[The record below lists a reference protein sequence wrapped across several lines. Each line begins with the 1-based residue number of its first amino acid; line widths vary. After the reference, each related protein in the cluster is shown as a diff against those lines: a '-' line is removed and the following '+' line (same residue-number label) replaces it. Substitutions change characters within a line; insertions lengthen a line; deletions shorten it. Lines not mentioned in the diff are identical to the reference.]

1 MDTDAYASRA
11 SKADKRSTLYSL
23 AVARRRGLIDTPEY
37 RLRRQLARRAET
49 VADLQALLE
58 DLADLT
64 SERELTPGRDH
75 WRYGRWRGPVRE
87 GRELEIQRF
96 VGALLLILA
105 IVVVIAVVYL
115 VVALV
120 SAWR

>member
-1 MDTDAYASRA
+1 MDMDAYASRA

-37 RLRRQLARRAET
+37 RLRRQLARRAVS

-96 VGALLLILA
+96 VGVLFLIIAL
-105 IVVVIAVVYL
+105 VVVIAVVYL
-115 VVALV
+115 VVTLIN
-120 SAWR
+120 AWR

>member
-1 MDTDAYASRA
+1 MDAYASRA

-37 RLRRQLARRAET
+37 RLRRQLARRAVS

-58 DLADLT
+58 DLDDLT

-75 WRYGRWRGPVRE
+75 WRYGRWRGPVRH
-87 GRELEIQRF
+87 GYELEIQRF
-96 VGALLLILA
+96 VGALFLILA
-105 IVVVIAVVYL
+105 LVIVVAVVY
-115 VVALV
+115 AAITAIN
-120 SAWR
+120 AWR